1 MNQFKG
7 MITKFCS
14 FFIIVFAS
22 IALFS
27 CSEKEVDYEVSPDML
42 ISVRTNFLEV
52 EIKGDVA
59 NKDKLKKEIE
69 DKLKS
74 KICFFDGDA
83 YEMKLGE
90 EHIIDLYESLKDY
103 HAGNLKIS
111 GTYLFDPNELFVTF
125 TFEDEIKTYGIEGY
139 FGNGFYNHFMRQEGG
154 GKHHVVAARQVFSL
168 CADYTEEFKAD
179 YPDLDFSAVIKTDM
193 ITARALETVKIK

>member
-1 MNQFKG
+1 
-7 MITKFCS
+7 MITKYCH

-22 IALFS
+22 VALFS

-52 EIKGDVA
+52 AVNGEVA
-59 NKDKLKKEIE
+59 NKDKLVNEIK

-74 KICFFDGDA
+74 KICFIDGDA

-90 EHIIDLYESLKDY
+90 EYIIDLYESLNDY
-103 HAGNLKIS
+103 HAGKLKIS
-111 GTYLFDPNELFVTF
+111 GRYSFDPNNMSVTF
-125 TFEDEIKTYGIEGY
+125 TFEKDVKKYRIEGY

-154 GKHHVVAARQVFSL
+154 GKHHVVAERQVFSL
-168 CADYTEEFKAD
+168 CADYTKEFQVD